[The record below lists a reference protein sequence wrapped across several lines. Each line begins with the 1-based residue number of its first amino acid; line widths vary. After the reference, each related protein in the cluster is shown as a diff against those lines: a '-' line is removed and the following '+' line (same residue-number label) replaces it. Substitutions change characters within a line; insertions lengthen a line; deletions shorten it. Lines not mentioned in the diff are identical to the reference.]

1 MVFSENVQKLMPA
14 DTKYF
19 TVVRNPYNQMLS
31 AFNYF
36 HHLDFF
42 KKYELGIHGLSA
54 FLNDTEN
61 FNKSKDKR
69 KDSICTF
76 LEFDSQNSWAR
87 LR

>member
-36 HHLDFF
+36 HHLNFF
-42 KKYELGIHGLSA
+42 KKYELGINGLTA
-54 FLNDTEN
+54 FLNDPET

-69 KDSICTF
+69 KDSICTIF
-76 LEFDSQNSWAR
+76 KAR
-87 LR
+87 FAKLH